1 LSGRSVLVTSPS
13 SSVSNA
19 LRNLGAVV
27 IEVPTVEI
35 VPVEDPAQLAAAL
48 RALRPDDWV
57 AFSSVHG
64 VMAVAARLEAEPDIL
79 DVGVKIAVVGPST
92 AEAVG
97 EFLSP
102 WPTHL
107 CPRVGSGRGGL
118 AAAFAAEDL
127 HGRLVL
133 LPLSSLAP
141 PTLTKALAQQGAE
154 VLPVVA
160 YQAVMPDW
168 AAERLKHALSVV
180 EVATFASSSAVDHY
194 FELVGEAGRP
204 VPAIV
209 IGPETRA
216 TAERRGLRVVGMA
229 TEPSA
234 QSLAGAVARYLAAAA
249 KQS

>member
-1 LSGRSVLVTSPS
+1 LSGRRVLVTSPS

-19 LRNLGAVV
+19 LRDLGAVV

-35 VPVEDPAQLAAAL
+35 LPVEDPAPLDAAL

-64 VMAVAARLEAEPDIL
+64 VRAVAARMDAAPGIL

-118 AAAFAAEDL
+118 AAAFAAENL
-127 HGRLVL
+127 HGRRVL
-133 LPLSSLAP
+133 IPLSSLAP
-141 PTLTKALAQQGAE
+141 PSLPRALADQGAE

-168 AAERLKHALSVV
+168 AAERLKQALSVV

-194 FELVGEAGRP
+194 LELVGDAGRP

-229 TEPSA
+229 AEPSA
-234 QSLAGAVARYLAAAA
+234 EALAGAVARYLSATG
-249 KQS
+249 KPS